1 MNTGPRGC
9 GPPAPSASTTSSAGH
24 ERPCG
29 RALVAPALIPPVAEH
44 VDQFAC
50 GPIAL
55 GVVTQL
61 PYAARLRGRRAAIVT
76 PAAVCS
82 RLFAANVAAATSLLI
97 RPYSALPPL
106 VTARSLGGC
115 YYELLADERSRRG
128 VMRIA
133 RGAPYRSS
141 VSSPLN
147 ITSLAFGQRYSL
159 VVTST

>member
-1 MNTGPRGC
+1 M
-9 GPPAPSASTTSSAGH
+9 
-24 ERPCG
+24 
-29 RALVAPALIPPVAEH
+29 
-44 VDQFAC
+44 DQFAC

-61 PYAARLRGRRAAIVT
+61 PYAARLRGRRAAFVT
-76 PAAVCS
+76 SAAVCS
-82 RLFAANVAAATSLLI
+82 RLFAATVAAATSLLI

-106 VTARSLGGC
+106 VTARSLGRC
-115 YYELLADERSRRG
+115 YYELLVDERSRRCG